1 MREAKSE
8 AGRILEILDI
18 LRRGNPS
25 PRPGLHY
32 ADPWQLLVA
41 TALSAQCTDAR
52 VNQVTP
58 GLFARYPGPRDLAAA
73 DVTQVEQEI
82 RSIGLFRNKA
92 RNLVAMAASV
102 VERFGG
108 EVPAERAALEALPG
122 VGRKTA
128 SVVLGQG
135 FGVPAFAVDTHVG
148 RVCTRLG
155 FARRPDP
162 KEVEERIVA
171 ILDFPQWVDA
181 HLLFIHHG
189 RRVCTARKPSCPDCP
204 VAALCPSAGKV

>member
-1 MREAKSE
+1 MAGSNPEAT
-8 AGRILEILDI
+8 RLLQILDR
-18 LRRGNPS
+18 LRQVDPA
-25 PRPGLHY
+25 PRPGLAY
-32 ADPWQLLVA
+32 DDPWQLLVA

-58 GLFARYPGPRDLAAA
+58 GLFARYPGPRELAAA
-73 DVTQVEQEI
+73 AVADVEHEI

-92 RNLVAMAASV
+92 RNLVAMAAAV
-102 VERFGG
+102 AGHHGG
-108 EVPAERAALEALPG
+108 VVPADRAALEALAG

-148 RVCTRLG
+148 RVCARLG
-155 FARRPDP
+155 FAPRAEPRM
-162 KEVEERIVA
+162 VERSITALLAPSHWAE
-171 ILDFPQWVDA
+171 A

-189 RRVCTARKPSCPDCP
+189 RRTCAARKPDCLHCPLG
-204 VAALCPSAGKV
+204 ALCPSAGKV

>member
-1 MREAKSE
+1 MSE
-8 AGRILEILDI
+8 ANSEAERILEILDI

-25 PRPGLHY
+25 PRPGLRY

-58 GLFARYPGPRDLAAA
+58 GLFTRYPGPGDLAAA
-73 DVTQVEQEI
+73 DVSQVERQI

-92 RNLVAMAASV
+92 RNLVAMAAVV

-148 RVCTRLG
+148 RVCARLG

-171 ILDFPQWVDA
+171 ILDPQQWVEA

-189 RRVCTARKPSCPDCP
+189 RHLCTARKPSCPDCP
-204 VAALCPSAGKV
+204 VAALCPSMGKV